1 MDWQFIGNVF
11 FLIVVVGVIL
21 WAIYSPDR
29 VR

>member
-1 MDWQFIGNVF
+1 MDWLFIGSVF
-11 FLIVVVGVIL
+11 FLIVVVGVVL